1 MVTKLF
7 RNEILD
13 FRARRGRQAKWL
25 EAIAQLWW
33 KAFCDVWQSRSR
45 KAKIAAGI

>member
-13 FRARRGRQAKWL
+13 FRARRGRRVKRF
-25 EAIAQLWW
+25 EAIAQLW
-33 KAFCDVWQSRSR
+33 
-45 KAKIAAGI
+45 